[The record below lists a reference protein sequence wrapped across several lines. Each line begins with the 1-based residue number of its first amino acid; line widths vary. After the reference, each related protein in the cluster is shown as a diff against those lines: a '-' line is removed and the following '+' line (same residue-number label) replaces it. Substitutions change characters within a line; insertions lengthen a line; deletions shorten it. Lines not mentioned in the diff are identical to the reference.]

1 MMLQFGLIFACAM
14 ASLRGQTPSADEIMR
29 RVAANQDSAQELRS
43 AYVYQQKV
51 LVRSLDSKG
60 RVRYEE
66 TSEYTAA
73 PGPNG
78 TNKELTSRHGR
89 YLQKGKYVNYQ
100 DRDSKCRE
108 NIFTCPPEK
117 PTDGIDTALV
127 RELGDELTNDSK
139 GRDGLN
145 PGLFPL
151 TTEEI
156 KKYTFHLKGE
166 ETRQNMRAYRI
177 AFEPIPTHDLTIDTS
192 EGPWAGEALISA
204 EEFQPIEVVTR
215 MAQKVPTA
223 VKILLGT
230 NIHGLGFTV
239 RYQKVDGGA
248 WFPVSYGTEFSV
260 RALFVFSR
268 TITMALDNSGFQ
280 KADVSSTV
288 RFAELK

>member
-1 MMLQFGLIFACAM
+1 MLRSGLFLICAIT
-14 ASLRGQTPSADEIMR
+14 SLRGQTPSADEIMQ

-43 AYVYQQKV
+43 AYIYHQKV
-51 LVRSLDSKG
+51 LVRTLDSKG
-60 RVRYEE
+60 KLRYEE

-73 PGPNG
+73 PGPTG
-78 TNKELTSRHGR
+78 TKKELTSRHGR
-89 YLQKGKYVNYQ
+89 YLQKGKYITYQ
-100 DRDSKCRE
+100 HRDSKCQD
-108 NIFTCPPEK
+108 NIFTCPEDQPR
-117 PTDGIDTALV
+117 DNIDTALV
-127 RELGDELTNDSK
+127 RDLGDELTNDSK

-156 KKYTFHLKGE
+156 KKYKFHLKGE

-215 MAQKVPTA
+215 IAQKIPTA

-260 RALFVFSR
+260 RAVFVFSR